1 MHPRGTGRG
10 EIRYHRRRPE
20 GHIPKR
26 AIFVWQRF
34 QQNRKPCQHL
44 YRLGGILN
52 RGSGLMA
59 RIELPEKIQTRGG
72 LKFFHHPA
80 DEMSRRRASFA
91 RSSARSFSM
100 PDISATFSNKL
111 QGFRYRFFQRLASSF
126 RIKWAHSPQDGLDYW
141 RERILLAML
150 GAGLGLSA
158 LALIPAFFL
167 ALTRE
172 LWGLLLADA
181 SAVLA
186 TAYLLF
192 FARLDLRNRSQA
204 ALSIPFIVGV
214 VIIHQVG
221 FLSGGTA
228 WLFCFSVL
236 AGVLLGIRAALGAIL
251 LNGLSLVVL
260 AGLANQSHPSELVFF
275 QTWSRSVTAWANFLF
290 LNALAAVSVAS
301 LVNGLQSLNRKTE
314 RALADLGEERSALL
328 ATKDKLKEE
337 IAVRRDS
344 ERVLR
349 EQKRRYRLL
358 AESIQDV
365 IWTMDLDFRFTYISP
380 AAFSMQGWT
389 PEELMTLG
397 LGDIVSPSSLE
408 KVFVKL
414 QEELELGRQRGSYTR
429 AATLELE
436 LFRKDRST
444 IWAEVTASFILE
456 ENGQPAGILGVT
468 RDITERKKAQEEK
481 DKLLERLNQSKKME
495 AIGRLAG
502 GVAHDLNNVL
512 SGIVSY
518 PDLLLLDLPKESP
531 LRRPIETIQESGKK
545 AAAIVQDLLTLA
557 RRGVAV
563 SEIVNLNDVVREFM
577 ASPEYQRLKYHHP
590 LVTVSAGLDPALLN
604 TVGSPVH
611 LSKTIMNLVSN
622 AAEAMPDGG
631 QIWVTSRNTY
641 LDRPVK
647 GYTEVRPGEYTV
659 LQVADQGTGISPED
673 IQRIFEPFYTKK
685 KMGRSGTGLGM
696 AVVWGTV
703 EDHQGYIDIE
713 SAAGRGTTVSLYL
726 PGTRQ
731 QAAAAVPTNPLDQ
744 YRGHGETVL
753 VVDDLKEQREI
764 AARILTQLGYGAKT
778 AASGEEAVA
787 FVQSEKA
794 DLIILDMIMD
804 PGIDGLETYQQIL
817 RYNPSQRAII
827 ASGFA
832 ESNRVKE
839 TQQLGA
845 GAYLRKPYT
854 VEALVK
860 AVKSELA
867 QNNL

>member
-1 MHPRGTGRG
+1 MLHLLTSYALGHQGLFPRF
-10 EIRYHRRRPE
+10 I
-20 GHIPKR
+20 KR
-26 AIFVWQRF
+26 VSSPFRF
-34 QQNRKPCQHL
+34 
-44 YRLGGILN
+44 
-52 RGSGLMA
+52 
-59 RIELPEKIQTRGG
+59 
-72 LKFFHHPA
+72 
-80 DEMSRRRASFA
+80 
-91 RSSARSFSM
+91 
-100 PDISATFSNKL
+100 
-111 QGFRYRFFQRLASSF
+111 RF
-126 RIKWAHSPQDGLDYW
+126 AHSPQDGLDYW

-158 LALIPAFFL
+158 LALLPALFL

-221 FLSGGTA
+221 VLSGGTA

-260 AGLANQSHPSELVFF
+260 AGLANQSHPSEQVFF

-314 RALADLGEERSALL
+314 RALADLEEERSALL

-337 IAVRRDS
+337 IAVRRES
-344 ERVLR
+344 EKVLR

-408 KVFVKL
+408 KVFMKL
-414 QEELELGRQRGSYTR
+414 QEELALGRQRGSYTR

-436 LFRKDRST
+436 LLRKDRST
-444 IWAEVTASFILE
+444 IWAEVTASFLLE

-481 DKLLERLNQSKKME
+481 EKLLERLNQSKKME

-563 SEIVNLNDVVREFM
+563 SEIFNLNDVVREFM
-577 ASPEYQRLKYHHP
+577 ASPEFQRLKYHHP
-590 LVTVSAGLDPALLN
+590 LVSVSAGLDPALLN

-622 AAEAMPDGG
+622 AAEAMPEGG
-631 QIWVTSRNTY
+631 EIRVTSRNTY
-641 LDRPVK
+641 LDRPVT

-659 LQVADQGTGISPED
+659 LQVADQGIGISPED

-713 SAAGRGTTVSLYL
+713 SASGRGTTVSLYL

-731 QAAAAVPTNPLDQ
+731 KAAAAVRTNPLDQ

-753 VVDDLKEQREI
+753 VVDDLQEQREI
-764 AARILTQLGYGAKT
+764 ATRILNQLGYRAKSV
-778 AASGEEAVA
+778 ASGEEAVE
-787 FVQSEKA
+787 FVQGEPA
-794 DLIILDMIMD
+794 DLIVLDMIME

-817 RYNPSQRAII
+817 RYQPRQRAII

-832 ESNRVKE
+832 ESERVKE
-839 TQQLGA
+839 TRQLGA

-860 AVKSELA
+860 AVRAELA
-867 QNNL
+867 PREGMAA

>member
-1 MHPRGTGRG
+1 
-10 EIRYHRRRPE
+10 
-20 GHIPKR
+20 
-26 AIFVWQRF
+26 
-34 QQNRKPCQHL
+34 
-44 YRLGGILN
+44 
-52 RGSGLMA
+52 
-59 RIELPEKIQTRGG
+59 
-72 LKFFHHPA
+72 
-80 DEMSRRRASFA
+80 
-91 RSSARSFSM
+91 M
-100 PDISATFSNKL
+100 PDNSATLSHKL
-111 QGFRYRFFQRLASSF
+111 QGFRYRLFQRWPSAF
-126 RIKWAHSPQDGLDYW
+126 RLKCAHSPQDGLDYW

-158 LALIPAFFL
+158 LALIPAVFL
-167 ALTRE
+167 ALTLE

-181 SAVLA
+181 LAALA
-186 TAYLLF
+186 TGYLLF
-192 FARLDLRNRSQA
+192 YARLNLRTRSQVT
-204 ALSIPFIVGV
+204 LSIPFLVGV
-214 VIIHQVG
+214 VIIYQVG

-236 AGVLLGIRAALGAIL
+236 AGVLLGVKAALGAIL
-251 LNGLSLVVL
+251 MNGLSLL
-260 AGLANQSHPSELVFF
+260 ALVFLANSTNPDELEFIHS
-275 QTWSRSVTAWANFLF
+275 WSRSVTAWANFLF
-290 LNALAAVSVAS
+290 LNTLAALSVAS

-314 RALADLGEERSALL
+314 LALAELGNERSALL

-344 ERVLR
+344 EKVLR

-380 AAFSMQGWT
+380 AALSMQGWT
-389 PEELMTLG
+389 PEELLTLG
-397 LGDIVSPSSLE
+397 LGDIVSPSSLQ
-408 KVFVKL
+408 KVFL
-414 QEELELGRQRGSYTR
+414 IFQEELDLGRQRGSYTR

-444 IWAEVTASFILE
+444 LWAEVTASFLLE

-481 DKLLERLNQSKKME
+481 EKLLESLNQSKKME

-577 ASPEYQRLKYHHP
+577 ASPEFQRLKYHHP
-590 LVTVSAGLDPALLN
+590 LVTVSAGLDPALFN

-622 AAEAMPDGG
+622 AAEAMPEGG
-631 QIWVTSRNTY
+631 EIRVTSRNIF
-641 LDRPVK
+641 LDRPVN

-659 LQVADQGTGISPED
+659 LQVADQGIGISPED

-731 QAAAAVPTNPLDQ
+731 QAAAVVRTNPLDQ

-753 VVDDLKEQREI
+753 VVDDLQEQREI
-764 AARILTQLGYGAKT
+764 ATRILNQLGYRAKSV
-778 AASGEEAVA
+778 ASGEEAVE
-787 FVQSEKA
+787 FVQGEPA
-794 DLIILDMIMD
+794 DLIVLDMIME

-817 RYNPSQRAII
+817 RYQPRQRAII

-832 ESNRVKE
+832 ESERVKE
-839 TQQLGA
+839 TRQLGA

-860 AVKSELA
+860 AVRAELA
-867 QNNL
+867 PREGMAA